1 MLCANLLSHC
11 SIHPLNA
18 GVQNHSAFILLTI
31 CGLVICIGLGCS
43 PPGLAHCWPTQVG
56 CLGLSA
62 KRPLA
67 LQQASPGQLTR
78 GRKLQALWRPTLSL
92 GPVSPLPILQLL

>member
-1 MLCANLLSHC
+1 MRTNQLSHC
-11 SIHPLNA
+11 SAHPLNA
-18 GVQNHSAFILLTI
+18 GVQNDSAFILLTI

-43 PPGLAHCWPTQVG
+43 PLGLAHCWPAQVG
-56 CLGLSA
+56 CLGLTS

-67 LQQASPGQLTR
+67 LQQASPGQLT
-78 GRKLQALWRPTLSL
+78 GKLQALWRPTLSL